1 MDWKEMWDN
10 TVAMLTPDWF
20 LIRATLYIVFL
31 MFVPVTTLLYI
42 FTALVWGS

>member
-20 LIRATLYIVFL
+20 LVRATAYIVFIKDHIKEGNNGT
-31 MFVPVTTLLYI
+31 PR
-42 FTALVWGS
+42 